1 MNREQRRHP
10 DKFPQADDRTG
21 PDDAPP
27 PDDAAVTDNPAFG
40 MGGEDQTA
48 YAGPTDQDVTRLT
61 GTGTGGATESDERVP
76 SHEATHRGNQP
87 NS

>member
-10 DKFPQADDRTG
+10 DKFPQPEDTA
-21 PDDAPP
+21 APEEAP
-27 PDDAAVTDNPAFG
+27 SKDNPAFG

-48 YAGPTDQDVTRLT
+48 YTGRPDQDVTKLT

-76 SHEATHRGNQP
+76 GHEGIHRGNQP